1 MIEREA
7 VSMRIDA
14 YNAVSQVYKTSA
26 YAKDKSIA
34 VKKTEKDKY
43 ELSDTAKVYN
53 TARTAVNEASDV
65 RLDKVNDIKARM
77 SAGTYNISSE
87 AVADKMLE
95 SISQPEYTNPNA
107 WINNLSASS
116 YNNQLIIVA
125 ANGSY
130 ANVAMYNKNN
140 DDTWET
146 IVDTNG
152 YVGVDGVGNASEYAH
167 ITPSGIYSL
176 SIAFG
181 VNSNPGTALPYTQ
194 VDSSYYWVDDPSSD
208 WYNRFVTTNTTTPD
222 WSSAEHIIDYPV
234 PYAYAIAID
243 YNTSCVKGAGSAIFL
258 HCSNGNPTYGCVSVP
273 QSAMITILNNIR
285 TGCSIIIDE
294 AYNISDY

>member
-95 SISQPEYTNPNA
+95 SISDIHTRYRMY
-107 WINNLSASS
+107 INITRRRREQNGKLNRLFNRRS
-116 YNNQLIIVA
+116 Y
-125 ANGSY
+125 
-130 ANVAMYNKNN
+130 
-140 DDTWET
+140 
-146 IVDTNG
+146 
-152 YVGVDGVGNASEYAH
+152 
-167 ITPSGIYSL
+167 
-176 SIAFG
+176 
-181 VNSNPGTALPYTQ
+181 
-194 VDSSYYWVDDPSSD
+194 
-208 WYNRFVTTNTTTPD
+208 
-222 WSSAEHIIDYPV
+222 
-234 PYAYAIAID
+234 
-243 YNTSCVKGAGSAIFL
+243 
-258 HCSNGNPTYGCVSVP
+258 
-273 QSAMITILNNIR
+273 
-285 TGCSIIIDE
+285 
-294 AYNISDY
+294 

>member
-87 AVADKMLE
+87 TVADKMLE
-95 SISQPEYTNPNA
+95 SIST
-107 WINNLSASS
+107 L
-116 YNNQLIIVA
+116 
-125 ANGSY
+125 
-130 ANVAMYNKNN
+130 
-140 DDTWET
+140 T
-146 IVDTNG
+146 
-152 YVGVDGVGNASEYAH
+152 
-167 ITPSGIYSL
+167 
-176 SIAFG
+176 F
-181 VNSNPGTALPYTQ
+181 
-194 VDSSYYWVDDPSSD
+194 
-208 WYNRFVTTNTTTPD
+208 
-222 WSSAEHIIDYPV
+222 
-234 PYAYAIAID
+234 
-243 YNTSCVKGAGSAIFL
+243 
-258 HCSNGNPTYGCVSVP
+258 
-273 QSAMITILNNIR
+273 
-285 TGCSIIIDE
+285 
-294 AYNISDY
+294 

>member
-43 ELSDTAKVYN
+43 EAKVYN

-95 SISQPEYTNPNA
+95 SIST
-107 WINNLSASS
+107 L
-116 YNNQLIIVA
+116 
-125 ANGSY
+125 
-130 ANVAMYNKNN
+130 
-140 DDTWET
+140 T
-146 IVDTNG
+146 
-152 YVGVDGVGNASEYAH
+152 
-167 ITPSGIYSL
+167 
-176 SIAFG
+176 F
-181 VNSNPGTALPYTQ
+181 
-194 VDSSYYWVDDPSSD
+194 
-208 WYNRFVTTNTTTPD
+208 
-222 WSSAEHIIDYPV
+222 
-234 PYAYAIAID
+234 
-243 YNTSCVKGAGSAIFL
+243 
-258 HCSNGNPTYGCVSVP
+258 
-273 QSAMITILNNIR
+273 
-285 TGCSIIIDE
+285 
-294 AYNISDY
+294 